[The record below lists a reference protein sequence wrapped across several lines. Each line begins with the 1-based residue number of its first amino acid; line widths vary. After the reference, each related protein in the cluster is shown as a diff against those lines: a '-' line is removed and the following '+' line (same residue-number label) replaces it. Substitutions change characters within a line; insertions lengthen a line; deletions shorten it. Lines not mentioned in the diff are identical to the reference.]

1 MNKDFQLEQLQRL
14 LVDPEVKSGLYL
26 IDTDLTDEDIAT
38 YISERSS
45 FQYVSG
51 KLISTSK
58 GNTLELLITGLSY
71 QCKDSGISALMEQLM
86 TADER
91 KRDVIIYSLAIQT
104 FKYFGAVGKTIIH
117 VLGRNDFSCI
127 ELEDLDKF
135 EAALTCVEDT
145 VIVICKRKSV
155 ATPESDMIINKS
167 LRGANKDM
175 FMESNLK
182 KVHISYKHDK
192 NYDDAVEAI
201 KTGLKKNNI
210 DYSIDTQDLKYRDDI
225 VKYEKEIGSADR
237 VIMFITVSYLK
248 SLDCMFEM
256 SEIFKNMNV
265 RERVFPVVDMT
276 PISRNRDG
284 LKEIKEYWWEQKVN
298 ASVQMQTE
306 LGNSDYVINEIS
318 KINAII
324 KALDDFWDYL
334 VHVNTGSFKSLID
347 NDAALLMEEIQR
359 AAPRK
364 TAEIEQEFFSIGET
378 QPVVMR
384 KTIQNGERSIYVEN
398 NSGTININ

>member
-1 MNKDFQLEQLQRL
+1 MIKIFQH
-14 LVDPEVKSGLYL
+14 
-26 IDTDLTDEDIAT
+26 LT
-38 YISERSS
+38 
-45 FQYVSG
+45 
-51 KLISTSK
+51 
-58 GNTLELLITGLSY
+58 LLI
-71 QCKDSGISALMEQLM
+71 I
-86 TADER
+86 
-91 KRDVIIYSLAIQT
+91 
-104 FKYFGAVGKTIIH
+104 
-117 VLGRNDFSCI
+117 
-127 ELEDLDKF
+127 
-135 EAALTCVEDT
+135 
-145 VIVICKRKSV
+145 
-155 ATPESDMIINKS
+155 
-167 LRGANKDM
+167 
-175 FMESNLK
+175 
-182 KVHISYKHDK
+182 
-192 NYDDAVEAI
+192 
-201 KTGLKKNNI
+201 KKNNI

-378 QPVVMR
+378 QPVVIR